1 MLQNL
6 VVCDSCT
13 LEVQRIWGSDVS
25 DPNVLDAQ
33 FYLRSGANLWTMG
46 GLALTNIVRFDIL
59 AGTSHLYDKR
69 GEGPGEIAG
78 GVAAATM
85 HPSQDTLVIAQRLR
99 IEYFTE
105 DLEPVR
111 SFRPTVRVR
120 GAIVIVA
127 DGTVILSNARSIAN
141 ISGANRA
148 LHTFS
153 PDGVDLGSFRAI
165 EDGYQGWLPLARGS
179 EPLTIWVGVRESTG
193 FVAEQWHVKT
203 QELVRQ
209 VRFTA
214 DWWYVGGRVPN
225 EDELRAGNVDADR
238 LRPKSDVVGLHD
250 DGRVLWVAAHHADP
264 NFADEMAKPDPV
276 YGSLYNAMLF
286 AVDRDTGEV
295 LGAESFIDGT
305 YGFTTLGDFILFRV
319 DRFGRPIINMMETRL
334 LHGR

>member
-1 MLQNL
+1 MRTMLIFLVALLVLAISGCRGSATRDEPMLQNL

-127 DGTVILSNARSIAN
+127 DGTPEAAKRLERVLTADPAMGIFR
-141 ISGANRA
+141 
-148 LHTFS
+148 H
-153 PDGVDLGSFRAI
+153 VDAGYERAI
-165 EDGYQGWLPLARGS
+165 SIGKQRGVQI
-179 EPLTIWVGVRESTG
+179 P
-193 FVAEQWHVKT
+193 
-203 QELVRQ
+203 
-209 VRFTA
+209 
-214 DWWYVGGRVPN
+214 
-225 EDELRAGNVDADR
+225 
-238 LRPKSDVVGLHD
+238 
-250 DGRVLWVAAHHADP
+250 
-264 NFADEMAKPDPV
+264 
-276 YGSLYNAMLF
+276 
-286 AVDRDTGEV
+286 
-295 LGAESFIDGT
+295 
-305 YGFTTLGDFILFRV
+305 
-319 DRFGRPIINMMETRL
+319 
-334 LHGR
+334 